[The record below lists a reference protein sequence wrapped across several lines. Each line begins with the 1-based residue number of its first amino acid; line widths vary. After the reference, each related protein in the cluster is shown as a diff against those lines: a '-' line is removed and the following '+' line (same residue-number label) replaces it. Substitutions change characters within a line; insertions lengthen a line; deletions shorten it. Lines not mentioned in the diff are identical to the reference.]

1 MSPII
6 LIKIILFFI
15 MFALGAIFSGSEI
28 AFLSVD
34 KIAVKSLAQEGRDDA
49 IVLDNLLKDMQK
61 IITIVLIGT
70 NLTNVMITVLATN
83 ITLDLGLFGSNVATT
98 TLITILAV
106 LLFSE
111 IIPKNLFAKH
121 AMKISL
127 RIAKFIR
134 FLDKVFYPLIIIFNK
149 VNKLVLRER
158 LSSSDSVYTL
168 TEESIKTMVTL
179 GEEEGSV
186 EEQERMMIHSVF
198 ETGETYLRDIMVPRV
213 NMAAADI
220 EDGFDE
226 VIDLII
232 ESGYTRIP
240 VYEDT
245 VDNIIGIINAKDLMD
260 LTLNEEHIDEDMI
273 RNILREPFFVPESRL
288 VGDLLH
294 EMREKGIQIAIVLDE
309 YGGTE
314 GLVTLEDI
322 IEEIVGEIQDE
333 YDEDEIPEIS
343 ENIDGT
349 LSVDPRLSLSKISE
363 LLDIDFSEE
372 ESDTLSG
379 LIYEKLGRVPIIEE
393 ELDLCIGHKVK
404 VLEID
409 GNRIVRVV
417 LSKECEDGL
426 LD

>member
-1 MSPII
+1 
-6 LIKIILFFI
+6 
-15 MFALGAIFSGSEI
+15 MFALRAIFAGSEI

-34 KIAVKSLAQEGRDDA
+34 KIAVKSLAQEGRNDA

-70 NLTNVMITVLATN
+70 NLTGVMTTVLATN

-98 TLITILAV
+98 TLLMILAV

-127 RIAKFIR
+127 RFAKFIR
-134 FLDKVFYPLIIIFNK
+134 FLDKMFYPLIIIFNK
-149 VNKLVLRER
+149 INKLVLRER

-245 VDNIIGIINAKDLMD
+245 IDNIIGIINAKDLMD
-260 LTLNEEHIDEDMI
+260 LTLNEERIDEDMI

-294 EMREKGIQIAIVLDE
+294 EMRERGIQIAIVLDE

-349 LSVDPRLSLSKISE
+349 ISVDPRLSLSKISE
-363 LLDIDFSEE
+363 LLGIDFSEE

-379 LIYEKLGRVPIIEE
+379 LIYEKLGRVPVIEE

-417 LSKECEDGL
+417 LSKECEEGL

>member
-6 LIKIILFFI
+6 LIKIILFFT
-15 MFALGAIFSGSEI
+15 MFALRAIFAGSEI

-34 KIAVKSLAQEGRDDA
+34 KIAVKSLAQEGRNDA

-70 NLTNVMITVLATN
+70 NLTGVMTTVLATN

-98 TLITILAV
+98 TLLMILAV

-127 RIAKFIR
+127 RFAKFIR
-134 FLDKVFYPLIIIFNK
+134 FLDKMFYPLIIIFNK
-149 VNKLVLRER
+149 INKLVLRER

-245 VDNIIGIINAKDLMD
+245 IDNIIGIINAKDLMD
-260 LTLNEEHIDEDMI
+260 LTLNEERIDEDMI

-294 EMREKGIQIAIVLDE
+294 EMRERGIQIAIVLDE

-349 LSVDPRLSLSKISE
+349 ISVDPRLSLSKISE
-363 LLDIDFSEE
+363 LLGIDFSEE

-379 LIYEKLGRVPIIEE
+379 LIYEKLGRVPVIEE

-417 LSKECEDGL
+417 LSKECEEGL